1 VVGLARQPHRHRSTA
16 PAPQRCRSIIE
27 NCWKCWRR
35 WAGSA
40 GTIGAAG
47 LEALGWNR
55 WNHLNIIEINI
66 LERDRHPRTKSTFS
80 NEIDGDAV
88 DLVRGSRSRRVPF
101 AGRRR

>member
-1 VVGLARQPHRHRSTA
+1 MVGLARQPHRHRSTA

-55 WNHLNIIEINI
+55 WNHLNIIEIDI
-66 LERDRHPRTKSTFS
+66 LERDRLPRTRSTVTPSISF
-80 NEIDGDAV
+80 EEV
-88 DLVRGSRSRRVPF
+88 DLDASPLPGVGANRQR
-101 AGRRR
+101 